1 MLTITV
7 DDTAFRQHLA
17 ALQDR
22 LVDLTEAMAGIGQE
36 METRIAG
43 RFETATDPSGT
54 PWAPWAKSTLKSYPP
69 DGNHRLLNCTGDMLG
84 HLSWSADAASVRVGF
99 VEPYATY
106 HEFGTRKMPRRGL
119 LFADP
124 ETGTLAP
131 ADERAVIE
139 ILEDFL
145 HLA

>member
-1 MLTITV
+1 MLTIAV

-22 LVDLTEAMAGIGQE
+22 LGDLTEAMSGIGQE
-36 METRIAG
+36 LETRIAN
-43 RFETATDPSGT
+43 RFETETDPSGT
-54 PWAPWAKSTLKSYPP
+54 PWAPWAKSTLDSYPP
-69 DGNHRLLNCTGDMLG
+69 DGNRRLLNRTGDMLG
-84 HLSWSADAASVRVGF
+84 HLNWAADATSVRVGF

-124 ETGTLAP
+124 ADGTLAS

-145 HLA
+145 HLT